1 MCHLH
6 TIRVRIPD
14 NIRRILIVLLPKDTK
29 VLVVRIF
36 RFRAKLRNLYFR
48 CKRTQDLKILHNDNY
63 VDVSSSLPIF
73 LQATAAISRLP
84 WTTSRPRHRSARLF
98 KKYWSS
104 ASTVSEVVQER
115 PKVVYFGLRTPPAES
130 LQKLSPFFEAAPQQQ
145 PRINKVKGRPV
156 CELYKAWNIFCVKTI
171 ILLTVGLF
179 LISWD

>member
-14 NIRRILIVLLPKDTK
+14 NVRRILIVLLPKDTK
-29 VLVVRIF
+29 VFVVRVF

-48 CKRTQDLKILHNDNY
+48 CKRTHDLKILHDSY

-73 LQATAAISRLP
+73 LQATTAISRLP

-115 PKVVYFGLRTPPAES
+115 PKVVYFGLRTPRAES
-130 LQKLSPFFEAAPQQQ
+130 LQKLRPFEAAPQQQ

-156 CELYKAWNIFCVKTI
+156 CEYV
-171 ILLTVGLF
+171 
-179 LISWD
+179 